1 MIRITPPGFEPLSER
16 QRERGQ
22 RNIMLAGAMSLT
34 LMCGLA
40 LLALIVTRIVPQAQ
54 ERMRPTPEPVLYAAT
69 LWCLPCEQAGSLIV
83 LWEQVGDGVSRGA
96 KTGELPHNTPIE
108 VLAQEWSAP
117 EQRAYLRV
125 AAEGQKGWV
134 PATFIRK

>member
-1 MIRITPPGFEPLSER
+1 
-16 QRERGQ
+16 
-22 RNIMLAGAMSLT
+22 MLAGAMGLT

-54 ERMRPTPEPVLYAAT
+54 EQMRPALRPEPVLYVAT

-96 KTGELPHNTPIE
+96 KTGELPHDTPVE
-108 VLAQEWSAP
+108 VLAREWSAP
-117 EQRAYLRV
+117 EQRAYFKV
-125 AAEGQKGWV
+125 AAEGQEGWV
-134 PATFIRK
+134 PATFVKK